1 MNLSFCVC
9 LQGATIMS
17 NIDFSSIE
25 AHDKVL
31 AALNGMQ
38 VDLVLS
44 DMAPSA
50 TGIKEIDKDR
60 IIALC
65 YMALR
70 FAALVSKKDANLL
83 FKVWDGKDV
92 PMLEM
97 DMARFYNS
105 IKIIKPNASRSESSE
120 KYLLAKG
127 FRGIQKPLE
136 NHQWG

>member
-1 MNLSFCVC
+1 
-9 LQGATIMS
+9 MS
-17 NIDFSSIE
+17 NLDFSTIE
-25 AHDKVL
+25 AHDKVI
-31 AALNGMQ
+31 AALNGKQ

-50 TGIKEIDKDR
+50 TGVRELDKDR

-70 FAALVSKKDANLL
+70 FAALVSKIDASLL
-83 FKVWDGKDV
+83 FKVWDGKEV
-92 PMLEM
+92 PVLET
-97 DMARFYNS
+97 DLSKFYKT

-120 KYLLAKG
+120 KYFLAKG
-127 FRGIQKPLE
+127 FKGIQRPLE